1 MFAELLALYGLGL
14 GGAAVGHSVSSFWSS
29 LCGPRLRTI
38 FLDNSLLIGKGKIVH
53 VINSHYDVLNRN
65 FRARVQINTEKPM
78 VITAK
83 TKEELERMVQDL
95 FESR

>member
-38 FLDNSLLIGKGKIVH
+38 FLDNSLLIEKGK
-53 VINSHYDVLNRN
+53 
-65 FRARVQINTEKPM
+65 
-78 VITAK
+78 
-83 TKEELERMVQDL
+83 L
-95 FESR
+95 FML